1 MLVEHTSFHSSM
13 NHLVEL
19 LNDVDE
25 SHLPDA
31 SDEKVLYDEDHALIN
46 VIRNLATSLLITDN
60 GDPDFESI
68 DELYH
73 EHGYFI
79 FPGERLTACLRTKKG
94 IIVFG

>member
-1 MLVEHTSFHSSM
+1 M

-25 SHLPDA
+25 SFLPDA
-31 SDEKVLYDEDHALIN
+31 SDEKVLRDDDHAVIP
-46 VIRNLATSLLITDN
+46 VIRNLASSLLITDN

-68 DELYH
+68 DALYN

-79 FPGERLTACLRTKKG
+79 FPGERDTACLRTKKG